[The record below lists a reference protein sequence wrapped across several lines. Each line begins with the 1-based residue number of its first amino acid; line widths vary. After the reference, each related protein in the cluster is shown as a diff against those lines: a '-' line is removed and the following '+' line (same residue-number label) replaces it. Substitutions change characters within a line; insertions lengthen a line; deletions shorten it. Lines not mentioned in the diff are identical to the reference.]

1 MSKAGER
8 ILASIREARAI
19 ARGEITEGFVVH
31 NFPDVDVQAIR
42 ARQKLSQVA
51 FAARYGFSPSAV
63 REWEQR
69 RRQPDRAARVL
80 LMVIDRNPELVNG
93 VIRELQSP

>member
-8 ILASIREARAI
+8 ILASIRQARAI

-31 NFPDVDVQAIR
+31 NFPDVDVKAIR
-42 ARQKLSQVA
+42 GRQKLSQVA

-80 LMVIDRNPELVNG
+80 LMVIDRHPEVVDR
-93 VIRELQSP
+93 VIRELQ